1 MSEELLSQDEID
13 ALLDGVGSGE
23 VETEDDEPVDG
34 VRSFNFAA
42 QDRIVRGRLPSLE
55 MVAERFAR
63 QFRISL
69 FNILRRNPELNFAG
83 LETIKYSDYMHRLFV
98 PTNLNL
104 IRAKP
109 LRGTALLVFEPKL
122 VFSVVDRFFGGDGT
136 FHARI
141 EGREFTPTE
150 MRVIRIMLDAAFE
163 DLTEAWRPVLPLE
176 FEYIQSELNP
186 HLATIVSPSEIVV
199 VARFS
204 VDLDGTGGDI
214 HLTMPY
220 SMLEPIREQLSHGIQ
235 SDRTDRDE
243 RWESN
248 MRSHVADTE
257 VEVRGV
263 LAQPRLTLAD
273 LLSLNEDD
281 VIPISWPPR
290 VKLVVE
296 DIARFSGDF
305 GTSNGQNAVLL
316 RELIAEE
323 PAPNVLGSAG
333 NEKTG
338 DHA

>member
-34 VRSFNFAA
+34 VRPFSFGA

-63 QFRISL
+63 QFRITL

-83 LETIKYSDYMHRLFV
+83 LETLKYSDYMHRLFV

-104 IRAKP
+104 MRVKP

-122 VFSVVDRFFGGDGT
+122 VFSVVDRFFGGDGS

-150 MRVIRIMLDAAFE
+150 MRVIRILVDAAFE
-163 DLTEAWRPVLPLE
+163 DLVEAWRPVLPLE

-199 VARFS
+199 VARFT
-204 VDLDGTGGDI
+204 VDLDGSGGDI

-220 SMLEPIREQLSHGIQ
+220 SMLEPIRDQLSHGIQ

-243 RWESN
+243 SWISN
-248 MRSHVADTE
+248 MRSHVADAR
-257 VEVRGV
+257 VELRGV
-263 LAQPRLTLAD
+263 LAQPQLTLAD
-273 LLSLNEDD
+273 LLSLTDED
-281 VIPISWPPR
+281 VIPIQWPPKLELR
-290 VKLVVE
+290 VEGVT
-296 DIARFSGDF
+296 RFIGDF
-305 GTSNGQNAVLL
+305 GTANGHNAVRI
-316 RELIAEE
+316 REVVTNE
-323 PAPNVLGSAG
+323 PPNANPLGES
-333 NEKTG
+333 
-338 DHA
+338 DV

>member
-1 MSEELLSQDEID
+1 MSEDLLSQDEID
-13 ALLDGVGSGE
+13 ALLDGVGTGD
-23 VETEDDEPVDG
+23 VETEEEETVDG
-34 VRSFNFAA
+34 VRSFDFGS

-55 MVAERFAR
+55 MVGERFAR

-83 LETIKYSDYMHRLFV
+83 LETLKYSDYMHRLFV

-122 VFSVVDRFFGGDGT
+122 VFNVVDRFFGGDGS

-150 MRVIRIMLDAAFE
+150 MRVIRILVDAAFE
-163 DLTEAWRPVLPLE
+163 DLKEAWRPVLPLE

-199 VARFS
+199 VARFT
-204 VDLDGTGGDI
+204 VDLDGGGGDI
-214 HLTMPY
+214 HLTLPY
-220 SMLEPIREQLSHGIQ
+220 AMLEPIREQLSHGIQ

-243 RWESN
+243 RWVDNMQSHIAESK
-248 MRSHVADTE
+248 

-263 LAQPRLTLAD
+263 LAQPQLTLAE
-273 LLSLNEDD
+273 LLSLTDED
-281 VIPISWPPR
+281 VIPIPWPPKVELR
-290 VKLVVE
+290 VE
-296 DIARFSGDF
+296 DVTRFTGDF
-305 GTSNGQNAVLL
+305 GISNGRNAILL
-316 RELIAEE
+316 REFIAPEKDT
-323 PAPNVLGSAG
+323 PQFLGDDNV
-333 NEKTG
+333 
-338 DHA
+338 

>member
-34 VRSFNFAA
+34 VRPFSFGA

-63 QFRISL
+63 QFRITL

-83 LETIKYSDYMHRLFV
+83 LETLKYSDYMHRLFV

-104 IRAKP
+104 MRIKP

-122 VFSVVDRFFGGDGT
+122 VFSVVDRFFGGDGS
-136 FHARI
+136 FHTRI

-150 MRVIRIMLDAAFE
+150 MRVIRILVDAAFE
-163 DLTEAWRPVLPLE
+163 DLVEAWRPVLPLE

-199 VARFS
+199 VARFT
-204 VDLDGTGGDI
+204 VDLDGSGGDI
-214 HLTMPY
+214 HLTLPY
-220 SMLEPIREQLSHGIQ
+220 SMLEPIRDQLSHGIQ

-243 RWESN
+243 SWIAN
-248 MRSHVADTE
+248 MRSHVADAR

-263 LAQPRLTLAD
+263 LAQPQLTLAD
-273 LLSLNEDD
+273 LLSLTDED
-281 VIPISWPPR
+281 VIPIQWPPKLELR
-290 VKLVVE
+290 VEGVT
-296 DIARFSGDF
+296 RFIGDF
-305 GTSNGQNAVLL
+305 GTANGQNAVRI
-316 RELIAEE
+316 REVVTND
-323 PAPNVLGSAG
+323 PPNANPLGES
-333 NEKTG
+333 
-338 DHA
+338 DV